1 MNCYPLPPSY
11 TYKYSHSYSGY
22 QPSYSTKSLH
32 SDKSSTKSNPRWSR
46 KSSKQAMPP
55 ADDFEKGL
63 MRTSQ
68 ESRSYSTFSSSADSM
83 KSRSTSTSSASGSSS
98 LRKPSMSTKSTK
110 TNKPSDSNKSSRS
123 WIKRI
128 FVGDVDEDE
137 SEEDREAKRRERNA
151 MWRNM
156 SMGYEVSFLTPSAP

>member
-1 MNCYPLPPSY
+1 M
-11 TYKYSHSYSGY
+11 
-22 QPSYSTKSLH
+22 
-32 SDKSSTKSNPRWSR
+32 
-46 KSSKQAMPP
+46 P

-68 ESRSYSTFSSSADSM
+68 DSRSYSTFSAADSM
-83 KSRSTSTSSASGSSS
+83 KSRSTSTSSVSASSS
-98 LRKPSMSTKSTK
+98 RKPSMSAKSTK
-110 TNKPSDSNKSSRS
+110 SSKTNKSSDSNKSSRS

-137 SEEDREAKRRERNA
+137 SEEDREAKRLERNA

-156 SMGYEVSFLTPSAP
+156 SMGYENVHVYADVGEFIGRAFRGAGTWSGGWPGSMPLSVSPFYNGL